1 MEVSRAL
8 FLMLTPVADTVITR
22 LVRFWKARDVNKRR
36 ELMGVDTLLL
46 DEKVCLLRRRL
57 SKCTWLNISRH
68 LLREGATYEISRF
81 DVISSNTEYKQDR
94 STTVSASVYNA
105 QAGQLKEK
113 FLAVGVPK
121 VIVATSINPKFL
133 HGVFLWMLILGHVP
147 TLTTKQE
154 PVRPLLAAGT
164 MHHLTLEMLEAGLLG
179 KKLYEAKVLV
189 KSWLNFKEL
198 HELKHEYDS
207 GWRKFLEMIQEF
219 RMFADHA

>member
-1 MEVSRAL
+1 ME
-8 FLMLTPVADTVITR
+8 
-22 LVRFWKARDVNKRR
+22 KARDVNKRG

-121 VIVATSINPKFL
+121 L

-147 TLTTKQE
+147 TLITKQE
-154 PVRPLLAAGT
+154 PVRPLLAGT

-198 HELKHEYDS
+198 HELKRVCDDDPTITPSYFYEYES

>member
-22 LVRFWKARDVNKRR
+22 LVRFWKARDVNKRG

-121 VIVATSINPKFL
+121 VIVATSINPNYIWSLSVDANPRTRSYFD
-133 HGVFLWMLILGHVP
+133 IE
-147 TLTTKQE
+147 T
-154 PVRPLLAAGT
+154 RART

-198 HELKHEYDS
+198 HELKRVCDDGPTITPSYFCC
-207 GWRKFLEMIQEF
+207 K
-219 RMFADHA
+219 

>member
-22 LVRFWKARDVNKRR
+22 LVRFWKARDVNKRG

-147 TLTTKQE
+147 TLTSKQE
-154 PVRPLLAAGT
+154 PVRPLLAGT

-198 HELKHEYDS
+198 HELKRVCDDDPTITPSYFC
-207 GWRKFLEMIQEF
+207 WK
-219 RMFADHA
+219 

>member
-22 LVRFWKARDVNKRR
+22 LVRFWKARDVNKRG

-46 DEKVCLLRRRL
+46 DEKVF
-57 SKCTWLNISRH
+57 
-68 LLREGATYEISRF
+68 TY
-81 DVISSNTEYKQDR
+81 
-94 STTVSASVYNA
+94 
-105 QAGQLKEK
+105 
-113 FLAVGVPK
+113 
-121 VIVATSINPKFL
+121 
-133 HGVFLWMLILGHVP
+133 GVFLWMLILGHVP
-147 TLTTKQE
+147 TLTSKQE

-198 HELKHEYDS
+198 HELKHEYES